1 MKASDLPVPRPPVP
15 PHSLFFLKRSHQL
28 DLLDH
33 LVGPLENARGTARR
47 LRPKDNL
54 PSPAYAVEDVV
65 SLTFDTPSGAM
76 GTASWNFCSGVWED
90 TVDIVGEFGS
100 VSFSCFNNKPVR
112 LEVSAKKI
120 DSPSATTPTAD
131 ADDGG
136 VVLENGAAELSA
148 AGRIKRLK
156 DPEVVEHQAE
166 QPEHVHQPLVEAVL
180 RDLARRSTGSKDDSG
195 PTCHSTGDAAART
208 ALVMDRALEGFY
220 GGVGSRDK
228 AFWETPESWAN

>member
-1 MKASDLPVPRPPVP
+1 
-15 PHSLFFLKRSHQL
+15 SHQL

-76 GTASWNFCSGVWED
+76 GTACWNFCSGVWED
-90 TVDIVGEFGS
+90 AVDIVGEFGS

-120 DSPSATTPTAD
+120 DSPAATTPTVGAE
-131 ADDGG
+131 GG
-136 VVLENGAAELSA
+136 RVL
-148 AGRIKRLK
+148 
-156 DPEVVEHQAE
+156 
-166 QPEHVHQPLVEAVL
+166 
-180 RDLARRSTGSKDDSG
+180 G

-208 ALVMDRALEGFY
+208 ALVMDQALEGFY
-220 GGVGSRDK
+220 GGTGSRDK